1 MITQNNSMYII
12 IMSHVIIYYY
22 LTFKFAIKLLAA
34 PAFTKQKIFVH
45 HKNWVLTIFN
55 PSLVL
60 LNYCMKSKLL
70 RQIKSDFVKCE
81 GASCCEGDL
90 SKEKCRGVW
99 NRFFWIKIHPHRH
112 HKIRCNSFLHTTK
125 YIVKLTL
132 DLRIITNCT

>member
-1 MITQNNSMYII
+1 MYII
-12 IMSHVIIYYY
+12 IMSHAIIYYY

-81 GASCCEGDL
+81 GASCSEGDL
-90 SKEKCRGVW
+90 SKESAGASGIGFFEL
-99 NRFFWIKIHPHRH
+99 RFTPIDIIK
-112 HKIRCNSFLHTTK
+112 
-125 YIVKLTL
+125 YVAIVF
-132 DLRIITNCT
+132 CTQQNILSN